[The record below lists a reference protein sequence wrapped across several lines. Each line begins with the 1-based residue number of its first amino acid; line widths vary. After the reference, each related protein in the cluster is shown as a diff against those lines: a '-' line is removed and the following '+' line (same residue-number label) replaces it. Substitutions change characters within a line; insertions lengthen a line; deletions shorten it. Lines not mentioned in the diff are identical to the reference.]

1 MSFLALRYCGFYAF
15 IVVFKNNNDGYVME
29 YNFFKMINKF
39 EKVCDAFG
47 VAGIYNRVS
56 MEDSFSF
63 YNHINPELDDF
74 DNPPYIIMITPHDR
88 KYFTSALLY
97 QYLSDYK
104 RNIMKSKGI
113 IIKKYKLTPSAI
125 HQIAEARVNKNYPQ
139 KESTC
144 GGINT
149 RSHLINHYLKEAY
162 HKECVK
168 IIGSDKKLQSAFDL
182 WYADKLLNEALL

>member
-1 MSFLALRYCGFYAF
+1 MSFLALRYCCFYAF
-15 IVVFKNNNDGYVME
+15 IVVFKNNNDGYVMK
-29 YNFFKMINKF
+29 YNFYEMIAKF

-74 DNPPYIIMITPHDR
+74 ENPPYIIMITPHDR

-104 RNIMKSKGI
+104 RNIIKSKGI
-113 IIKKYKLTPSAI
+113 RVKKYKLTPSAI
-125 HQIAEARVNKNYPQ
+125 HQIAEARANLFYPPNIIEHYNGTLNSYMRDEYKTQ
-139 KESTC
+139 C
-144 GGINT
+144 HI
-149 RSHLINHYLKEAY
+149 LIGKDEKLRAAFSLWSVANLLKKPEF
-162 HKECVK
+162 
-168 IIGSDKKLQSAFDL
+168 KKL
-182 WYADKLLNEALL
+182 